1 MCMTVMLK
9 RNHKKKKKSQKDLN
23 MNPEDSMNVTC
34 YTPSNS

>member
-9 RNHKKKKKSQKDLN
+9 RNHKKKKSQKDLN